1 MEYPDKYPQASQ
13 VLAYEGLKHQN
24 KVLLQALSTEVQIN
38 VEAMEAQVDRSVDVV
53 HHRDQILLMEH
64 RQINISPLAVPVS
77 MVQIQARARGSSVD
91 LRHLLTEPLI
101 SVMNSLVK
109 VKIIANQG

>member
-1 MEYPDKYPQASQ
+1 MEYPDKDLGSQ
-13 VLAYEGLKHQN
+13 EVVHEGLKYQD

-38 VEAMEAQVDRSVDVV
+38 VEPMEVQVDRSVDVV

-64 RQINISPLAVPVS
+64 RQTNISPLAVPVS
-77 MVQIQARARGSSVD
+77 MVQIQARVRGSLVD

-101 SVMNSLVK
+101 SVINSLIK